1 MKQRYLILLMSFI
14 AVTTAAFGATR
25 PWDNGRLEVSDN
37 GRFLRHADGTPFFWL
52 ADTGW
57 LLPER
62 LNRDEAEHY
71 LSRCAEAGYNVV
83 QVQVVNGVPAF
94 NAYGQMSMTPDFE
107 FVGQVRGGRSVMGG
121 VRSVEGGGRN
131 ASSAG
136 DISPS
141 SLHTPP
147 SSHHTP
153 PSPNLSY
160 GYWDHMDYIVDCA
173 ARHGIYVGM
182 VCIWGGLVKAGHMDE
197 AKAVRYGRFLAER
210 YGRKK
215 NIVWII
221 GGDIE
226 GSVRTAVWDT
236 LATTIKS
243 IDPNHLM
250 TFHPRGRTTS
260 AKWFNDRPWL
270 DFNMFQS
277 GHRRYGQRMGNK
289 HYPIPDGTEEDSWMY
304 VDSAWQHRPLKP
316 VLDGEPSYEGIPQ
329 GLHDGNE
336 PRWTAR
342 DVRRYAYWSVF
353 AGSCGHTYGN
363 NSIMQFV
370 RPGVTGAY
378 FADGDSHPWYRALD
392 DPGYNQM
399 KYLRHL
405 MLSLPYFDRIPDQTA
420 VRNNGVRYDRLLAT
434 RGQDYLL
441 VYNHTGR
448 DMTVDLTKI
457 SGGEKDVWW
466 MDPTDGRLTYLGRHP
481 SRVTTFRYHA
491 SPSGVPDGVLIAI
504 DTSKNYIG
512 RTQTSITSAPAADGE
527 RDLTE

>member
-1 MKQRYLILLMSFI
+1 MKQRYVFLFMLLMT
-14 AVTTAAFGATR
+14 VAAAASGATH
-25 PWDNGRLEVSDN
+25 PWDSGRLEVSEN
-37 GRFLRHADGTPFFWL
+37 GRFLRHADGSPFFWL

-62 LNRDEAEHY
+62 LDRDEAEYY
-71 LSRCAEAGYNVV
+71 LSRCADAGYNVV
-83 QVQVVNGVPAF
+83 QVQVINGVPAF
-94 NAYGQMSMTPDFE
+94 NAYGQMSMTPDFD
-107 FVGQVRGGRSVMGG
+107 FGGEWSEER
-121 VRSVEGGGRN
+121 GGRN
-131 ASSAG
+131 ASGAEVADRG
-136 DISPS
+136 KSPS

-147 SSHHTP
+147 SSLHTS
-153 PSPNLSY
+153 PSPDLSY
-160 GYWDHMDYIVDCA
+160 GYWDHLDYIVDCA

-182 VCIWGGLVKAGHMDE
+182 VCIWGGLVKAGRMDE
-197 AKAVRYGRFLAER
+197 SQAVRYGRFLAKR
-210 YGRKK
+210 YGRRK

-226 GSVRTAVWDT
+226 GSVRTAVWDA

-243 IDPNHLM
+243 LDPNHLM

-260 AKWFNDRPWL
+260 AKWFNGRPWL

-289 HYPIPDGTEEDSWMY
+289 SYPIPDGTEEDSWMY

-329 GLHDGNE
+329 GLHDASE

-363 NSIMQFV
+363 NAIMQFV
-370 RPGVTGAY
+370 RPGIPGAY
-378 FADGDSHPWYRALD
+378 FADGAGHPWYKALD

-399 KYLRHL
+399 KYLKRL
-405 MLSLPYFDRIPDQTA
+405 MLSLPYFDRVPDQS
-420 VRNNGVRYDRLLAT
+420 VILGNGERYDRLLAT
-434 RGQDYLL
+434 RGRDYIL

-448 DMTVDLTKI
+448 DMRVDLTKV
-457 SGGEKDVWW
+457 SGEAKDVWW
-466 MDPTDGRLTYLGRHP
+466 MDPTDGRLTYLGRHA

-491 SPSGVPDGVLIAI
+491 AASGVADGVLIAI
-504 DTSKNYIG
+504 DASKSYIAHG
-512 RTQTSITSAPAADGE
+512 QMSIMSDKAPMAD